1 MFPCSAGILI
11 LRHQDAHHVEGH
23 GLERQSWGGLERHR
37 RGGTSHEAFIL
48 VIMLTLSLGTTSIC
62 EVVGVYIAEW

>member
-23 GLERQSWGGLERHR
+23 GLERQS
-37 RGGTSHEAFIL
+37 
-48 VIMLTLSLGTTSIC
+48 
-62 EVVGVYIAEW
+62 